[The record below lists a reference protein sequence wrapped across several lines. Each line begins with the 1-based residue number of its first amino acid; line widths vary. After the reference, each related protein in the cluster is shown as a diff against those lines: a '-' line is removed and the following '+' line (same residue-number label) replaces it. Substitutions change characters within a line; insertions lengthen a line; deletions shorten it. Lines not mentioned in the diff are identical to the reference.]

1 MSLWAGAEAGDAV
14 GEDPEDPQDGGVGL
28 GMGAGLCGHSVSMAL
43 RCLALKAVLKSCK
56 SQGRFYRANT
66 NFPFF
71 GL

>member
-1 MSLWAGAEAGDAV
+1 MSPRAGAEAGDAV
-14 GEDPEDPQDGGVGL
+14 GEDPGDPQDGGSGVGP
-28 GMGAGLCGHSVSMAL
+28 GLSGHLVSVAL

-56 SQGRFYRANT
+56 SQGCFYRVNT